1 MLACAAAATPAP
13 RTRQI
18 PAGCLFAEFMM
29 LLCLRRSVTAGI
41 LMSPSILWAQ
51 PVAATRT
58 TTLEELVAERDAV

>member
-1 MLACAAAATPAP
+1 
-13 RTRQI
+13 
-18 PAGCLFAEFMM
+18 M